1 MAANCPNTRLVLG
14 GYSLGAAVTD
24 VVVAVPSPI
33 FGYDNPLPLGMD
45 SHIAAVAL
53 FGNGTRKV
61 LGPVSALSPLY
72 GDKTID
78 LCTAD
83 DPICNNNL
91 DPNTWVDNGPSHQY
105 AAYVGAGLVDQ
116 AAANRLDLRQAAPG
130 PPDPKAAAATVDQT
144 NAVADDAPWVG
155 DWTAG
160 DLGAESAAP
169 SAAVEPLQNDLLKG
183 WYVFEASADEAV
195 IRHIDDPLA
204 QCDPLKCLHQPRLL
218 APLAKGH
225 ASAFLEQAL
234 DGLLVQAQA
243 GAPVGQGGGVA
254 RIVL

>member
-1 MAANCPNTRLVLG
+1 MLMRRTCTVVSCMISVTAAASVPGAVPRAEAAPCPDIEVVFARGRTEPPGTGQIGQAFVNAVRARTDKNVGFYAVNYPADTEIIQGANDMSRHIQSMAANCPNTRLVLG

-91 DPNTWVDNGPSHQY
+91 DPNTWVDNWPSHQY
-105 AAYVGAGLVDQ
+105 AAYVDAGLVDQ
-116 AAANRLDLRQAAPG
+116 AATFVAARL
-130 PPDPKAAAATVDQT
+130 
-144 NAVADDAPWVG
+144 
-155 DWTAG
+155 
-160 DLGAESAAP
+160 
-169 SAAVEPLQNDLLKG
+169 
-183 WYVFEASADEAV
+183 
-195 IRHIDDPLA
+195 
-204 QCDPLKCLHQPRLL
+204 
-218 APLAKGH
+218 
-225 ASAFLEQAL
+225 
-234 DGLLVQAQA
+234 
-243 GAPVGQGGGVA
+243 
-254 RIVL
+254 

>member
-1 MAANCPNTRLVLG
+1 MLMRRMCTVVSCMISVTATALTPIAMPRAAAAPCSEVEVVFARGRTEPPGTGQIGQAFVNALRARTDKNVGFYAVNYPADTEIIQGANDMSRHIQRMAANCPNTRLVLG

-24 VVVAVPSPI
+24 VVVAVPAPI

-91 DPNTWVDNGPSHQY
+91 DFNTWVGNWPSHQY
-105 AAYVGAGLVDQ
+105 AAYVDAGLVDQ
-116 AAANRLDLRQAAPG
+116 AATFVASRL
-130 PPDPKAAAATVDQT
+130 
-144 NAVADDAPWVG
+144 
-155 DWTAG
+155 
-160 DLGAESAAP
+160 
-169 SAAVEPLQNDLLKG
+169 
-183 WYVFEASADEAV
+183 
-195 IRHIDDPLA
+195 
-204 QCDPLKCLHQPRLL
+204 
-218 APLAKGH
+218 
-225 ASAFLEQAL
+225 
-234 DGLLVQAQA
+234 
-243 GAPVGQGGGVA
+243 
-254 RIVL
+254 